1 MLNGETTASA
11 APDGALAEDVYR
23 PSMVAAYRA
32 NPRGQARTGF
42 DPERMAPRWRWAL
55 AGALLIAVT
64 VLAGLL
70 FRVSVGPVGTL
81 AGTNGS
87 ETVLAFPNFTAPARG
102 SEVVLRLG
110 GDRTVTGQ
118 VKDSQRGGGGLQV
131 TMLLVELPAG
141 SGLDDAKDGTQVI
154 LDQGTRPLLLDIL
167 DGADDQ

>member
-1 MLNGETTASA
+1 MSNSETTASA
-11 APDGALAEDVYR
+11 APDGAIAEDVYR

-32 NPRGQARTGF
+32 NPRGSARTGF

-55 AGALLIAVT
+55 TGVLLIAVT

-70 FRVSVGPVGTL
+70 LSVPVGPTGTV

-87 ETVLAFPNFTAPARG
+87 DTVLAFPNFTPPASG
-102 SEVVLRLG
+102 SEVVLRLD

-118 VKDSQRGGGGLQV
+118 VKDSQRGEGGLQV
-131 TMLLVELPAG
+131 TMLLVELPSG
-141 SGLDDAKDGTQVI
+141 SGLEDTKDGTQVI

-167 DGADDQ
+167 NGDDDQ